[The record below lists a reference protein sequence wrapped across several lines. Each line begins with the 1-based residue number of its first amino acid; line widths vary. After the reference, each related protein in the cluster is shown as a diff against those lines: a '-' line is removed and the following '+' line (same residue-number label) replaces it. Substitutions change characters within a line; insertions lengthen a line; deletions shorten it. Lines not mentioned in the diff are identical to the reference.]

1 MWASSAETEAERQT
15 LLRHVIGLYLPTS
28 GQCTTFGCPSDK
40 LGSDELSR
48 IGVVHQENRFLEW
61 MKVEQQLRYVSS
73 FYKRWDRDLEERLI
87 DELELEPSARVGTL
101 SPGNAQKLGIIL
113 AVCHRPDLLILDEP
127 ISGPDP
133 ITREQFLRF
142 LLELLHQDANT
153 IVISSHVLRDVE
165 KVINRVICLDKG
177 RIKADASL
185 DDLQER
191 FAEWR
196 VTVKAGRLRTHFEE
210 NYVVSQEVDSYQARL
225 LVKGASDNL
234 DAFNRNTG
242 WTSTTDRSTWKVCFR
257 FSWRRT
263 DDGVLRVV
271 RIAVGANGPSCTSS
285 ARDCRSRISCFPMR
299 TSHSPA
305 HPRQAV
311 SIFSAFSSRHLLDR
325 TSGLACVSF
334 STP

>member
-1 MWASSAETEAERQT
+1 MESAFEVKNLTKTFGDVTALDNVSASVPGPAVVGLIGRNGSGKTT

-127 ISGPDP
+127 ISGLDP

-153 IVISSHVLRDVE
+153 IVISSHVLHDVE

-196 VTVKAGRLRTHFEE
+196 VTVKAGRLPTRFEE
-210 NYVVSQEVDSYQARL
+210 DFIVSQEVDSYQARL
-225 LVKGASDNL
+225 LVKGASGKL
-234 DAFNRNTG
+234 DAFKT
-242 WTSTTDRSTWKVCFR
+242 KY
-257 FSWRRT
+257 
-263 DDGVLRVV
+263 GVDVD
-271 RIAVGANGPSCTSS
+271 SS
-285 ARDCRSRISCFPMR
+285 PLNLESMFP
-299 TSHSPA
+299 
-305 HPRQAV
+305 
-311 SIFSAFSSRHLLDR
+311 LL
-325 TSGLACVSF
+325 LQENA
-334 STP
+334 

>member
-1 MWASSAETEAERQT
+1 MESAFEVKNLTKTFGDVNALDNVSVSVPGPAVVGLIGRNGSGKTT

-28 GQCTTFGCPSDK
+28 GHCTTLGCPSDK

-73 FYKRWDRDLEERLI
+73 FYKRWDKDLEQRLI

-127 ISGPDP
+127 ISGLDP

-153 IVISSHVLRDVE
+153 IVISSHVLHDIE

-196 VTVKAGRLRTHFEE
+196 VTVKAGRLPTHFEE

-234 DAFNRNTG
+234 DAFKT
-242 WTSTTDRSTWKVCFR
+242 KY
-257 FSWRRT
+257 
-263 DDGVLRVV
+263 GVDVD
-271 RIAVGANGPSCTSS
+271 SS
-285 ARDCRSRISCFPMR
+285 PLNLESMFP
-299 TSHSPA
+299 
-305 HPRQAV
+305 
-311 SIFSAFSSRHLLDR
+311 LLLQE
-325 TSGLACVSF
+325 TA
-334 STP
+334 

>member
-1 MWASSAETEAERQT
+1 MESAFEVKNLTKTFGDVTALDNVSVSVPGPAVVGLIGRNGSGKTT

-28 GQCTTFGCPSDK
+28 GHCTTLGCPSDK

-73 FYKRWDRDLEERLI
+73 FYKRWDKDLEQRLV

-127 ISGPDP
+127 ISGLDP

-153 IVISSHVLRDVE
+153 IVISSHVLHDVE
-165 KVINRVICLDKG
+165 KVINRVICLDRG

-196 VTVKAGRLRTHFEE
+196 VTVKAGRLPTRFEE

-234 DAFNRNTG
+234 DAFKT
-242 WTSTTDRSTWKVCFR
+242 KY
-257 FSWRRT
+257 
-263 DDGVLRVV
+263 GVDVD
-271 RIAVGANGPSCTSS
+271 SS
-285 ARDCRSRISCFPMR
+285 PLNLESMFP
-299 TSHSPA
+299 
-305 HPRQAV
+305 
-311 SIFSAFSSRHLLDR
+311 LLLQE
-325 TSGLACVSF
+325 TA
-334 STP
+334 

>member
-1 MWASSAETEAERQT
+1 MESAFEVKNLTKTFGDVTALDNVSVSVPGPAVVGLIGRNGSGKTT

-28 GQCTTFGCPSDK
+28 GHCTTLGCPSDK

-73 FYKRWDRDLEERLI
+73 FYKRWDKDLEQRLV

-127 ISGPDP
+127 ISGLDP

-153 IVISSHVLRDVE
+153 IVISSHVLHDVE

-196 VTVKAGRLRTHFEE
+196 VTVKAGRLPTRFEE
-210 NYVVSQEVDSYQARL
+210 DFVVSQEVDSYQARL

-234 DAFNRNTG
+234 DAFKT
-242 WTSTTDRSTWKVCFR
+242 KY
-257 FSWRRT
+257 
-263 DDGVLRVV
+263 GVDVD
-271 RIAVGANGPSCTSS
+271 SS
-285 ARDCRSRISCFPMR
+285 PLNLESMFP
-299 TSHSPA
+299 
-305 HPRQAV
+305 
-311 SIFSAFSSRHLLDR
+311 LL
-325 TSGLACVSF
+325 LQENA
-334 STP
+334 

>member
-1 MWASSAETEAERQT
+1 MESAFEVKNLTKTFGDVTALDNVSVSVPGPSVVGLIGRNGSGKTT

-28 GQCTTFGCPSDK
+28 GHCTTLGCPSDK

-73 FYKRWDRDLEERLI
+73 FYKRWDRDLEQRLI

-127 ISGPDP
+127 ISGLDP

-153 IVISSHVLRDVE
+153 IVISSHVLHDVE

-177 RIKADASL
+177 RIMADASL

-191 FAEWR
+191 FSEWR
-196 VTVKAGRLRTHFEE
+196 VTVKAGRLPTHFEE

-234 DAFNRNTG
+234 DAFKT
-242 WTSTTDRSTWKVCFR
+242 KY
-257 FSWRRT
+257 
-263 DDGVLRVV
+263 GVDVD
-271 RIAVGANGPSCTSS
+271 SS
-285 ARDCRSRISCFPMR
+285 PLNLESMFP
-299 TSHSPA
+299 
-305 HPRQAV
+305 
-311 SIFSAFSSRHLLDR
+311 LL
-325 TSGLACVSF
+325 LQENA
-334 STP
+334 

>member
-1 MWASSAETEAERQT
+1 MESAFEVKNLTKTFGDVTALDNVSASVPGPAVVGLIGRNGSGKTT

-28 GQCTTFGCPSDK
+28 GQCTTLGCPSDK

-73 FYKRWDRDLEERLI
+73 FYKRWDRDLEQRLI

-127 ISGPDP
+127 ISGLDP

-153 IVISSHVLRDVE
+153 IVISSHVLHDVE

-177 RIKADASL
+177 RMKADASL
-185 DDLQER
+185 DELQER

-196 VTVKAGRLRTHFEE
+196 VTVKAGRLPTHFEE

-234 DAFNRNTG
+234 DAFKT
-242 WTSTTDRSTWKVCFR
+242 KY
-257 FSWRRT
+257 
-263 DDGVLRVV
+263 GVDVDSNPL
-271 RIAVGANGPSCTSS
+271 NLESM
-285 ARDCRSRISCFPMR
+285 FP
-299 TSHSPA
+299 
-305 HPRQAV
+305 
-311 SIFSAFSSRHLLDR
+311 LLLQE
-325 TSGLACVSF
+325 TA
-334 STP
+334 

>member
-1 MWASSAETEAERQT
+1 MESAFEVKNLTKTFGDVTALDSVSVSVPGPSVVGLIGRNGSGKTT

-28 GQCTTFGCPSDK
+28 GRCTTFGCPSDK

-73 FYKRWDRDLEERLI
+73 FYKRWDKDLEQRLI
-87 DELELEPSARVGTL
+87 DKLELEPSARVGTL

-127 ISGPDP
+127 ISGLDP

-153 IVISSHVLRDVE
+153 IVISSHVLHDVE

-177 RIKADASL
+177 RIMADASL

-191 FAEWR
+191 FSEWR
-196 VTVKAGRLRTHFEE
+196 VTVKAGRLPTHFEE

-234 DAFNRNTG
+234 DAFKT
-242 WTSTTDRSTWKVCFR
+242 KY
-257 FSWRRT
+257 
-263 DDGVLRVV
+263 GVDVD
-271 RIAVGANGPSCTSS
+271 SS
-285 ARDCRSRISCFPMR
+285 PLNLESMFP
-299 TSHSPA
+299 
-305 HPRQAV
+305 
-311 SIFSAFSSRHLLDR
+311 LL
-325 TSGLACVSF
+325 LQENA
-334 STP
+334 

>member
-1 MWASSAETEAERQT
+1 MESAFEVKNLTKTFGDVTALDNVSVSVPGPAVVGLIGRNGSGKTT

-28 GQCTTFGCPSDK
+28 GHCATLGCPSDK

-73 FYKRWDRDLEERLI
+73 FYKRWDKDLEQRLV

-127 ISGPDP
+127 ISGLDP

-153 IVISSHVLRDVE
+153 IVISSHVLHDVE

-196 VTVKAGRLRTHFEE
+196 VTARNGRLPAQFEE
-210 NYVVSQEVDSYQARL
+210 DFVVSHEGDSRQARL

-234 DAFNRNTG
+234 DAFNT
-242 WTSTTDRSTWKVCFR
+242 KY
-257 FSWRRT
+257 
-263 DDGVLRVV
+263 GVDV
-271 RIAVGANGPSCTSS
+271 NSS
-285 ARDCRSRISCFPMR
+285 PLNLESMFP
-299 TSHSPA
+299 
-305 HPRQAV
+305 
-311 SIFSAFSSRHLLDR
+311 LL
-325 TSGLACVSF
+325 LQENA
-334 STP
+334 

>member
-1 MWASSAETEAERQT
+1 MESVFEVKNLTKTFGDVTALDNVSVSVPGPAVVGLIGRNGSGKTT

-28 GQCTTFGCPSDK
+28 GHCTTLGCPSDK

-73 FYKRWDRDLEERLI
+73 FYKRWDKDLEQRLV

-127 ISGPDP
+127 ISGLDP

-153 IVISSHVLRDVE
+153 IVISSHVLHDVE

-196 VTVKAGRLRTHFEE
+196 VTVKAGRLPTRFEE
-210 NYVVSQEVDSYQARL
+210 DFVVSQEVDSYQARL

-234 DAFNRNTG
+234 DAFKT
-242 WTSTTDRSTWKVCFR
+242 KY
-257 FSWRRT
+257 
-263 DDGVLRVV
+263 GVDVD
-271 RIAVGANGPSCTSS
+271 SS
-285 ARDCRSRISCFPMR
+285 PLNLESMFP
-299 TSHSPA
+299 
-305 HPRQAV
+305 
-311 SIFSAFSSRHLLDR
+311 LL
-325 TSGLACVSF
+325 LQENA
-334 STP
+334 

>member
-1 MWASSAETEAERQT
+1 MESAFEVKNLTKTFGDVTALDNVSVSVPGPAVVGLIGRNGSGKTT
-15 LLRHVIGLYLPTS
+15 LLRHIIGLYLPTS
-28 GQCTTFGCPSDK
+28 GHCTTLGCPSDK

-73 FYKRWDRDLEERLI
+73 FYKRWDKDLEQRLV

-127 ISGPDP
+127 ISGLDP

-153 IVISSHVLRDVE
+153 IVISSHVLHDVE

-196 VTVKAGRLRTHFEE
+196 VTVKAGRLPTRFEE
-210 NYVVSQEVDSYQARL
+210 DFVVSQEVDSYQARL
-225 LVKGASDNL
+225 LVKGASENL
-234 DAFNRNTG
+234 DAFKT
-242 WTSTTDRSTWKVCFR
+242 KY
-257 FSWRRT
+257 
-263 DDGVLRVV
+263 GVDVD
-271 RIAVGANGPSCTSS
+271 SS
-285 ARDCRSRISCFPMR
+285 PLNLESMFP
-299 TSHSPA
+299 
-305 HPRQAV
+305 
-311 SIFSAFSSRHLLDR
+311 LLLQE
-325 TSGLACVSF
+325 TA
-334 STP
+334 

>member
-1 MWASSAETEAERQT
+1 MESAFEVKNLTKTFGDVTALDNVSVSVPGPAVVGLIGRNGSGKTT

-28 GQCTTFGCPSDK
+28 GHCTTLGCPSDK

-61 MKVEQQLRYVSS
+61 MKVKQQLRYVSS
-73 FYKRWDRDLEERLI
+73 FYKRWDKDLEQRLV

-127 ISGPDP
+127 ISGLDP

-153 IVISSHVLRDVE
+153 IVISSHVLHDVE
-165 KVINRVICLDKG
+165 KVINRVICLDRG

-196 VTVKAGRLRTHFEE
+196 VTVKAGRLPTHFEE

-234 DAFNRNTG
+234 DAFKT
-242 WTSTTDRSTWKVCFR
+242 KY
-257 FSWRRT
+257 
-263 DDGVLRVV
+263 GVDVD
-271 RIAVGANGPSCTSS
+271 SS
-285 ARDCRSRISCFPMR
+285 PLNLESMFP
-299 TSHSPA
+299 
-305 HPRQAV
+305 
-311 SIFSAFSSRHLLDR
+311 LL
-325 TSGLACVSF
+325 LQENA
-334 STP
+334 

>member
-1 MWASSAETEAERQT
+1 MESAFEVKNLTKTFGDVTALDNVSVSVPGPAVVGLIGRNGSGKTT

-28 GQCTTFGCPSDK
+28 GHCTTLGCPSDK

-73 FYKRWDRDLEERLI
+73 FYKRWDKDLEQRLV

-127 ISGPDP
+127 ISGLDP

-153 IVISSHVLRDVE
+153 IVISSHVLHDVE
-165 KVINRVICLDKG
+165 KVINRVICLDRG

-196 VTVKAGRLRTHFEE
+196 VTVKAGRLPTRFEE
-210 NYVVSQEVDSYQARL
+210 DFVVSQEVDSYQARL

-234 DAFNRNTG
+234 DAFKT
-242 WTSTTDRSTWKVCFR
+242 KY
-257 FSWRRT
+257 
-263 DDGVLRVV
+263 GVDVD
-271 RIAVGANGPSCTSS
+271 SS
-285 ARDCRSRISCFPMR
+285 PLNLESMFP
-299 TSHSPA
+299 
-305 HPRQAV
+305 
-311 SIFSAFSSRHLLDR
+311 LLLQE
-325 TSGLACVSF
+325 TA
-334 STP
+334 

>member
-1 MWASSAETEAERQT
+1 MESAFEVKNLTKTFGDVTALDNVSVSVPGPAVVGLIGRNGSGKTT
-15 LLRHVIGLYLPTS
+15 LLRHVIALYLPTS
-28 GQCTTFGCPSDK
+28 GHCTTLGCPSDK

-73 FYKRWDRDLEERLI
+73 FYKRWDKDLEQRLV

-127 ISGPDP
+127 ISGLDP

-153 IVISSHVLRDVE
+153 IVISSHVLHDVE
-165 KVINRVICLDKG
+165 KVINRVICLDRG

-196 VTVKAGRLRTHFEE
+196 VTVKAGRLPTHFEE

-225 LVKGASDNL
+225 LVKGASDSL
-234 DAFNRNTG
+234 DAFKTRY
-242 WTSTTDRSTWKVCFR
+242 
-257 FSWRRT
+257 
-263 DDGVLRVV
+263 GVDVD
-271 RIAVGANGPSCTSS
+271 SS
-285 ARDCRSRISCFPMR
+285 PLNLESMFP
-299 TSHSPA
+299 
-305 HPRQAV
+305 
-311 SIFSAFSSRHLLDR
+311 LL
-325 TSGLACVSF
+325 LQENA
-334 STP
+334 

>member
-1 MWASSAETEAERQT
+1 MESAFEVKNLTKTFGDVTALDNVSVSVPGPAVVGLIGRNGSGKTT

-28 GQCTTFGCPSDK
+28 GHCTTLGCPSDK

-73 FYKRWDRDLEERLI
+73 FYKRWDKNLEQRLI

-113 AVCHRPDLLILDEP
+113 AACHRPDLLILDEP
-127 ISGPDP
+127 ISGLDP

-153 IVISSHVLRDVE
+153 IVISSHVLHDVE

-196 VTVKAGRLRTHFEE
+196 VTVKAGRLPTHFEE
-210 NYVVSQEVDSYQARL
+210 DFVVSQEVDSYQARL

-234 DAFNRNTG
+234 DAFKSKYGVDVDNRPLNLE
-242 WTSTTDRSTWKVCFR
+242 SMFP
-257 FSWRRT
+257 
-263 DDGVLRVV
+263 LLLEE
-271 RIAVGANGPSCTSS
+271 NG
-285 ARDCRSRISCFPMR
+285 
-299 TSHSPA
+299 
-305 HPRQAV
+305 
-311 SIFSAFSSRHLLDR
+311 
-325 TSGLACVSF
+325 
-334 STP
+334 

>member
-1 MWASSAETEAERQT
+1 MESAFEVKNLTKTFGDVTALDNVSVSVPGPAVVGLIGRNGSGKTT

-28 GQCTTFGCPSDK
+28 GHCTTLGCPSDK

-73 FYKRWDRDLEERLI
+73 FYKRWDKDLEQRLV
-87 DELELEPSARVGTL
+87 DELELEPSARVGRL

-113 AVCHRPDLLILDEP
+113 AVCHRPNLLILDEP
-127 ISGPDP
+127 ISGLDP

-153 IVISSHVLRDVE
+153 IVISSHVLHDVE

-196 VTVKAGRLRTHFEE
+196 VTVKAGRLPTRFEE
-210 NYVVSQEVDSYQARL
+210 DYVVSQEVDSYQARL

-234 DAFNRNTG
+234 DAFKT
-242 WTSTTDRSTWKVCFR
+242 KY
-257 FSWRRT
+257 
-263 DDGVLRVV
+263 GVDVD
-271 RIAVGANGPSCTSS
+271 SS
-285 ARDCRSRISCFPMR
+285 PLNLESMFP
-299 TSHSPA
+299 
-305 HPRQAV
+305 
-311 SIFSAFSSRHLLDR
+311 LLLQEND
-325 TSGLACVSF
+325 
-334 STP
+334 

>member
-1 MWASSAETEAERQT
+1 MESAFEVKNLTKTFGDVTALDNVSVSVPGPAVVGLIGRNGSGKTT

-28 GQCTTFGCPSDK
+28 GHCTTLGCPSDK

-73 FYKRWDRDLEERLI
+73 FYKRWDKDLEQRLV

-113 AVCHRPDLLILDEP
+113 AVCHRPNLLILDEP
-127 ISGPDP
+127 ISGLDP

-153 IVISSHVLRDVE
+153 IVISSHVLHDVE
-165 KVINRVICLDKG
+165 KVINRVICLDRG

-196 VTVKAGRLRTHFEE
+196 VTVKAGRLPTRFEE
-210 NYVVSQEVDSYQARL
+210 DFVVSQEVDSYQARL
-225 LVKGASDNL
+225 LVKGASDSL
-234 DAFNRNTG
+234 DAFKTRY
-242 WTSTTDRSTWKVCFR
+242 
-257 FSWRRT
+257 
-263 DDGVLRVV
+263 GVDVD
-271 RIAVGANGPSCTSS
+271 SS
-285 ARDCRSRISCFPMR
+285 PLNLESMFP
-299 TSHSPA
+299 
-305 HPRQAV
+305 
-311 SIFSAFSSRHLLDR
+311 LLLQEND
-325 TSGLACVSF
+325 
-334 STP
+334 

>member
-1 MWASSAETEAERQT
+1 MESAFEVKNLTKTFGDVTALDNVSVSVPGPAVVGLIGRNGSGKTT

-28 GQCTTFGCPSDK
+28 GHCTTLGCPSDK

-73 FYKRWDRDLEERLI
+73 FYKRWDNDLEQRLV

-127 ISGPDP
+127 ISGLDP

-153 IVISSHVLRDVE
+153 IVISSHVLHDVE
-165 KVINRVICLDKG
+165 KVINRVICLDRG

-196 VTVKAGRLRTHFEE
+196 VTVKAGRLPTNFEE

-234 DAFNRNTG
+234 DAFKT
-242 WTSTTDRSTWKVCFR
+242 KY
-257 FSWRRT
+257 
-263 DDGVLRVV
+263 GVDVD
-271 RIAVGANGPSCTSS
+271 SS
-285 ARDCRSRISCFPMR
+285 PLNLESMFP
-299 TSHSPA
+299 
-305 HPRQAV
+305 
-311 SIFSAFSSRHLLDR
+311 LL
-325 TSGLACVSF
+325 LQENV
-334 STP
+334 

>member
-1 MWASSAETEAERQT
+1 MESAFEVKNLTKTFGDVTALDNVSVSVPGPAVVGLVGRNGSGKTT

-28 GQCTTFGCPSDK
+28 GHCTTLGCPSDK

-73 FYKRWDRDLEERLI
+73 FYKRWDKDLEQRLV

-101 SPGNAQKLGIIL
+101 SPGNVQKLGIIL

-127 ISGPDP
+127 ISGLDP

-153 IVISSHVLRDVE
+153 IVISSHVLHDVE
-165 KVINRVICLDKG
+165 KVINRVICLDRG

-196 VTVKAGRLRTHFEE
+196 VTVKAGRLPTRFEE

-234 DAFNRNTG
+234 DAFKT
-242 WTSTTDRSTWKVCFR
+242 KY
-257 FSWRRT
+257 
-263 DDGVLRVV
+263 GVDVD
-271 RIAVGANGPSCTSS
+271 SS
-285 ARDCRSRISCFPMR
+285 PLNLESMFP
-299 TSHSPA
+299 
-305 HPRQAV
+305 
-311 SIFSAFSSRHLLDR
+311 LLLQEND
-325 TSGLACVSF
+325 
-334 STP
+334 

>member
-1 MWASSAETEAERQT
+1 MESVFEVKNLTKTFGDVTALDNVSVSVPGPAVVGLIGRNGSGKTT

-28 GQCTTFGCPSDK
+28 GHCTTLGCPSDK

-73 FYKRWDRDLEERLI
+73 FYKRWDKDLEQRLV

-113 AVCHRPDLLILDEP
+113 AVCHRPNLLILDEP
-127 ISGPDP
+127 ISGLDP

-153 IVISSHVLRDVE
+153 IVISSHVLHDVE

-196 VTVKAGRLRTHFEE
+196 VTVKAGRLPTRFEE

-234 DAFNRNTG
+234 DAFKT
-242 WTSTTDRSTWKVCFR
+242 KY
-257 FSWRRT
+257 
-263 DDGVLRVV
+263 GVDVD
-271 RIAVGANGPSCTSS
+271 SS
-285 ARDCRSRISCFPMR
+285 PLNLESMFP
-299 TSHSPA
+299 
-305 HPRQAV
+305 
-311 SIFSAFSSRHLLDR
+311 LLLQE
-325 TSGLACVSF
+325 TA
-334 STP
+334 